1 MKLNFLSISIAI
13 LFIWNGLVFCD
24 EWPDWRGPNRDGTWH
39 ETGVKKNFDS
49 PQIKIKWRVPISSGY
64 SGPTVAYRRI
74 YITDRVKKPKDIERV
89 MCFDAMTG
97 EKIWSY
103 SYNCKYSSVGYPN
116 GPRASV
122 IIDGDRAY
130 SLGTMGHLF
139 CFQNKTGKVI
149 WYKDFKDEYDIKIPT
164 WGISAAPL
172 IVDNKLVLNIGGRNN
187 ACVVALNKITGKEIW
202 KNLDDG
208 ASYSAPILIEQF
220 NKPVVVIWTDHRV
233 VGLNPDTGSIYWQH
247 GFEQKQMVIN
257 IATPVFYKNY
267 LFVSN
272 FFDGSMLLKLDTDKL
287 SAVKVWHRAGKD
299 ELNTDALHS
308 CISTPLLK
316 GDFIYGVDSYGEL
329 RCLELKSGDRIWEDL
344 SAVNSNRWAN
354 IHFIQNGELTY
365 MFNEN
370 GELIVGQLSPKGF
383 QEISRAKLIDPT
395 LGQLNRSGTGVT
407 WAHPAFAYKHV
418 YIRNDE
424 ELVCADLTEK

>member
-1 MKLNFLSISIAI
+1 MKLNFLSITIAI

-49 PQIKIKWRVPISSGY
+49 TQIKIKWRVPISSGY
-64 SGPTVAYRRI
+64 SGPTVADRRV

-89 MCFDAMTG
+89 MCFDAMAG

-103 SYNCKYSSVGYPN
+103 SYNCKYSNVGYPN

-122 IIDGDRAY
+122 IIDGNRAY

-149 WYKDFKDEYDIKIPT
+149 WYKDLKDEYDIKMPT

-208 ASYSAPILIEQF
+208 ASYSAPILIEQL

-233 VGLNPDTGSIYWQH
+233 VGLNPNTGSIYWQH

-287 SAVKVWHRAGKD
+287 SAVKVWRRAGKD
-299 ELNTDALHS
+299 ERNTDALHS

-395 LGQLNRSGTGVT
+395 VGQLNRSGTGVT